1 MSEPEAPLQNLSLD
15 FSAKDPV
22 CGMVVDP
29 PQARGKARYLGDLYF
44 FCSPSCMQKFMASP
58 GKYLASA
65 GESAAAPLAA
75 PLPRKLDKDPV
86 CGRTVDPANAVST
99 AEHDSKLFHFCSRGC
114 AERFRRYP
122 KKYLEPAPK
131 SVGMTGFVQL
141 STVPL
146 QAGGTR
152 KLATDPVCGMN
163 VDPTTAASTV
173 AHAGNTYYFCSRGC
187 GEKFKAAP
195 DKFLAPPAAS
205 SLTQIQ
211 APTPALSTATA
222 NKPAA
227 AYVCPMDP
235 EIRQDRPGPCPKCG
249 MALEPEFPTAPAK
262 TQWTCPMHPQIVR
275 DAPGA
280 CPICGMA
287 LEPMTAASE
296 NENPELRDMTRRF
309 WTSVVIA
316 IPLVAFA
323 MLRMMPRMTTLLPAL
338 HAITPRL
345 GNWIEFALA
354 TPVVLWC
361 GWPFFQRGWASVKFR
376 SPNMFTLIAMGV
388 GVAYIYSAIA
398 TLAPSLFP
406 SREGMGGQPDVYF
419 EAAAAIIA
427 LVLLGQVLEL
437 RARSRTS
444 SAIRALL
451 DLSPK
456 MARIMRDDGAEYD
469 VPLDQVQVGDKLRV
483 RPGEKI
489 PVDGTVLDG
498 LSSVD
503 ESMVTGESI
512 PIEKHAGDK
521 VIGATVN
528 GTGWLLMRAERVGS
542 ETMLAQIVRMV
553 SEAQRSRAPIQR
565 LVDKVAAWFVP
576 VVLATAVITFIVW
589 FVEGPEPHLANAMV
603 NAVAVLII
611 ACPCALGLATPVAIM
626 VGTGRGARA
635 GVLIKNAEAL
645 ETLQKVDTLALD
657 KTGTLTQGKPELMSV
672 VAVGGETEE
681 RVVRLVASLERGSE
695 HPLAAAVVE
704 AALANGMSLMPAEQ
718 FRSITGRGVVGR
730 VAGHTVVVGNEALLE
745 ELNIGSNESFVTG
758 DDLSGTDDERFVTGH
773 DFSPADDERFVTG
786 HDFSPADD
794 ERFVTGHDF
803 SPADDERFVTGHDF
817 SPADNERLVTGHD
830 FSPADQPSN
839 PHSPERASAREGPGT
854 ISREGVVPS
863 EERTP
868 STMCHPE
875 RSEAES
881 MDLLSAPTGT
891 NASSSDSAESR
902 DLPNQPQSGGMELGG
917 GVSPRSSGEENSS
930 RGAAARLRED
940 PDFAQLK
947 SQADALRKDGQTVVF
962 AAIDGRAAGILG
974 IADPIK
980 PEAVQAIR
988 DLRAQGL
995 RVVMLTGDNET
1006 TAAAVARKIGI
1017 TDFEAGVLPETKADA
1032 IKKLQQQGRVV
1043 AMAGDGIND
1052 APALAQAQVGI
1063 AMGTGTDVA
1072 MESAGITLIKGDL
1085 AALVRARRLSRA
1097 VMANI
1102 RENLFFAFVYN
1113 SVGVPIAAGILYP
1126 KFGILLSPIIAAAA
1140 MSLSSVS
1147 VITNALRLRNTK
1159 L

>member
-1 MSEPEAPLQNLSLD
+1 MSESNHMSEPEAPLENMTLD

-22 CGMVVDP
+22 CGMIIDP
-29 PQARGKARYLGDLYF
+29 PQARGKARYQGDLYF
-44 FCSPSCMQKFMASP
+44 FCSPGCMQKFMASP
-58 GKYLASA
+58 AKYVAPA
-65 GESAAAPLAA
+65 GESGTAAPV
-75 PLPRKLDKDPV
+75 LPAKKLDKDPV
-86 CGRTVDPANAVST
+86 CGMTVDPSTAAST
-99 AEHDSKLFHFCSRGC
+99 AEYDSKLYHFCSRPC
-114 AERFRRYP
+114 AEKFRRDP
-122 KKYLEPAPK
+122 KRYLEPGPK

-141 STVPL
+141 GSVQL
-146 QAGGTR
+146 QSGGTR
-152 KLATDPVCGMN
+152 KLAKDPVCGMN

-173 AHAGNTYYFCSRGC
+173 AHGGKAYYFCSRGC

-195 DKFLAPPAAS
+195 EKFLTVSAPSTSTPVPAAS
-205 SLTQIQ
+205 AES
-211 APTPALSTATA
+211 
-222 NKPAA
+222 KPSPVV

-235 EIRQDRPGPCPKCG
+235 EIRKDRPGPCPKCG
-249 MALEPEFPTAPAK
+249 MALEPELPTAPSK

-275 DAPGA
+275 DGPGA

-287 LEPMTAASE
+287 LEPKTAAVSAD
-296 NENPELRDMTRRF
+296 ENPELRDMTRRF
-309 WTSVVIA
+309 WTSVAIG

-323 MLRMMPRMTTLLPAL
+323 MLRMSPLL
-338 HAITPRL
+338 HAVSPRL

-361 GWPFFQRGWASVKFR
+361 GWPFFDRGWASLKFR

-388 GVAYIYSAIA
+388 GVAYIYSAVATIA
-398 TLAPSLFP
+398 PRMFPS
-406 SREGMGGQPDVYF
+406 SREGMGGQPEVYF

-437 RARSRTS
+437 RARSRTR

-456 MARIMRDDGAEYD
+456 LARIMRDDGSEYD
-469 VPLDQVQVGDKLRV
+469 VPLDQVRVGDKLRV

-542 ETMLAQIVRMV
+542 ETMLSQIVKMV
-553 SEAQRSRAPIQR
+553 SAAQRSRAPIQR

-576 VVLATAVITFIVW
+576 IVLGTAVITFIVW
-589 FVEGPEPHLANAMV
+589 FAYGPEPHLANAIV

-672 VAVGGETEE
+672 IAVGGETEE

-704 AALANGMSLMPAEQ
+704 AAQANGLSLMPVEE

-730 VAGHTVVVGNEALLE
+730 VGGHEVAVGNEALLE
-745 ELNIGSNESFVTG
+745 ELNITA
-758 DDLSGTDDERFVTGH
+758 DE
-773 DFSPADDERFVTG
+773 
-786 HDFSPADD
+786 
-794 ERFVTGHDF
+794 
-803 SPADDERFVTGHDF
+803 
-817 SPADNERLVTGHD
+817 
-830 FSPADQPSN
+830 
-839 PHSPERASAREGPGT
+839 
-854 ISREGVVPS
+854 
-863 EERTP
+863 
-868 STMCHPE
+868 
-875 RSEAES
+875 
-881 MDLLSAPTGT
+881 
-891 NASSSDSAESR
+891 
-902 DLPNQPQSGGMELGG
+902 
-917 GVSPRSSGEENSS
+917 
-930 RGAAARLRED
+930 
-940 PDFAQLK
+940 LK
-947 SQADALRKDGQTVVF
+947 SKAEELRKAGQTVVF
-962 AAIDGRAAGILG
+962 AAVDGRAAGILG
-974 IADPIK
+974 IADPVK
-980 PEAVQAIR
+980 PEAAQAIR

-1006 TAAAVARKIGI
+1006 TAAAVARQIGI

-1032 IKKLQQQGRVV
+1032 IKKLQAQGRVV

-1072 MESAGITLIKGDL
+1072 MESAGITLLKGDL

-1113 SVGVPIAAGILYP
+1113 SLGVPIAAGILYP

-1140 MSLSSVS
+1140 MSFSSVS
-1147 VITNALRLRNTK
+1147 VITNALRLRNAK

>member
-1 MSEPEAPLQNLSLD
+1 MSEPEAPLENLTLD

-22 CGMVVDP
+22 CGMIIDP
-29 PQARGKARYLGDLYF
+29 PQARGKARYQGDLYF

-58 GKYLASA
+58 AKYLAPA
-65 GESAAAPLAA
+65 GEPGAAAPAP
-75 PLPRKLDKDPV
+75 PLPKKVDKDPV
-86 CGRTVDPANAVST
+86 CGRSVGPSNAVST
-99 AEHDSKLFHFCSRGC
+99 AEYDGKLYHFCSRGC
-114 AERFRRYP
+114 VERFRRYP
-122 KKYLEPAPK
+122 RKYLEPAPK

-141 STVPL
+141 SNVPL
-146 QAGGTR
+146 QSGGTR
-152 KLATDPVCGMN
+152 KLAKDPVCGMN
-163 VDPTTAASTV
+163 VDPTTAAST
-173 AHAGNTYYFCSRGC
+173 ATHGGETYYFCSRGC

-195 DKFLAPPAAS
+195 EKFLSPSAPSTVTPAPAAS
-205 SLTQIQ
+205 AESK
-211 APTPALSTATA
+211 PTPTV
-222 NKPAA
+222 

-235 EIRQDRPGPCPKCG
+235 EIRKDRPGPCPKCG
-249 MALEPEFPTAPAK
+249 MALEPDLPSASPK
-262 TQWTCPMHPQIVR
+262 TLWTCPMHPQIVR

-287 LEPMTAASE
+287 LEPMTPAVSADD
-296 NENPELRDMTRRF
+296 NPELRDMTRRF

-323 MLRMMPRMTTLLPAL
+323 MLRMMPRMMPLL
-338 HAITPRL
+338 HAISPRF

-361 GWPFFQRGWASVKFR
+361 GWPFFVRGWASVKFR

-388 GVAYIYSAIA
+388 GVAYVYSTVATIA
-398 TLAPSLFP
+398 PQLFP
-406 SREGMGGQPDVYF
+406 PSHEAMTGPEVYF

-456 MARIMRDDGAEYD
+456 LARIMRDDGAEYD
-469 VPLDQVQVGDKLRV
+469 VPLDQVKVGDKLRV

-528 GTGWLLMRAERVGS
+528 GTGWLLMRAQRVGS
-542 ETMLAQIVRMV
+542 ETMLSQIVRMV

-576 VVLATAVITFIVW
+576 IVLATAVITFIVW
-589 FVEGPEPHLANAMV
+589 FVEGPEPHLANAIV

-672 VAVGGETEE
+672 IAVGGETEE

-704 AALANGMSLMPAEQ
+704 AAQANGLSLMPVDE

-730 VAGHTVVVGNEALLE
+730 VAGHEVAVGNEALLE
-745 ELNIGSNESFVTG
+745 ELNIDSNERLVS
-758 DDLSGTDDERFVTGH
+758 GH
-773 DFSPADDERFVTG
+773 DFSRADEG
-786 HDFSPADD
+786 ANSH
-794 ERFVTGHDF
+794 H
-803 SPADDERFVTGHDF
+803 
-817 SPADNERLVTGHD
+817 
-830 FSPADQPSN
+830 
-839 PHSPERASAREGPGT
+839 PERSEASDVSSRAERSGVEGPAFPAT
-854 ISREGVVPS
+854 DTNASVAAGVIPTDD
-863 EERTP
+863 RTP

-875 RSEAES
+875 RSEAS
-881 MDLLSAPTGT
+881 DV
-891 NASSSDSAESR
+891 SSRAERSGVEGPAFLATENELGR
-902 DLPNQPQSGGMELGG
+902 AGEQPQLSQHQPQRGGMNLGG
-917 GVSPRSSGEENSS
+917 GVSPRSDAEENPS
-930 RGAAARLRED
+930 RRAAALD
-940 PDFAQLK
+940 PYLTA
-947 SQADALRKDGQTVVF
+947 QADALRKDGQTVVF
-962 AAIDGRAAGILG
+962 AAIDGRPAGILG

-980 PEAVQAIR
+980 PEAIQAIR

-1006 TAAAVARKIGI
+1006 TAAAVARQIGI

-1032 IKKLQQQGRVV
+1032 IKKLQAQGRIV

-1072 MESAGITLIKGDL
+1072 MESAGITLLKGDL

-1097 VMANI
+1097 VMRNI

-1140 MSLSSVS
+1140 MSFSSVS

>member
-1 MSEPEAPLQNLSLD
+1 MSEPDAPLQNLTLD

-22 CGMVVDP
+22 CGMIVDP
-29 PQARGKARYLGDLYF
+29 PQARGKARYQGHLYF
-44 FCSPSCMQKFMASP
+44 FCSPNCMQKFMASP
-58 GKYLASA
+58 ARFLAPA
-65 GESAAAPLAA
+65 GESAPAVLA

-86 CGRTVDPANAVST
+86 CGRNVEPSKAVST
-99 AEHDSKLFHFCSRGC
+99 AEYDGKLFHFCSRGC
-114 AERFRRYP
+114 AERFRRDP
-122 KKYLEPAPK
+122 RKYLEPAPK

-141 STVPL
+141 ANVPL
-146 QAGGTR
+146 HSGGTR
-152 KLATDPVCGMN
+152 KLALDPVCGMN
-163 VDPTTAASTV
+163 VDPVTAASSV
-173 AHAGNTYYFCSRGC
+173 AHAGATYYFCSRGC
-187 GEKFKAAP
+187 GEKFKAQP
-195 DKFLAPPAAS
+195 EKFLSPSAP
-205 SLTQIQ
+205 
-211 APTPALSTATA
+211 STATPTQA
-222 NKPAA
+222 QGQAPATSADTKLAPAA

-235 EIRQDRPGPCPKCG
+235 EVRQDRPGPCPKCG
-249 MALEPEFPTAPAK
+249 MALEPDLPAAPAK

-287 LEPMTAASE
+287 LEPMIATAD
-296 NENPELRDMTRRF
+296 ENPELRDMTRRF

-323 MLRMMPRMTTLLPAL
+323 MLRMTPLIPAL
-338 HAITPRL
+338 HAVSPRL

-388 GVAYIYSAIA
+388 GVAYVYSAVATIA
-398 TLAPSLFP
+398 PQLFP
-406 SREGMGGQPDVYF
+406 PMEGMPGVPHPSGHPLAGGWAPDVYF

-512 PIEKHAGDK
+512 PIEKHAGDQ

-528 GTGWLLMRAERVGS
+528 GTGWLLMRAQRVGS

-576 VVLATAVITFIVW
+576 IVLATAVITFIVW
-589 FVEGPEPHLANAMV
+589 FVEGREPHLANAIV

-672 VAVGGETEE
+672 LAVGGETEE

-704 AALANGMSLMPAEQ
+704 AAQANGLSLMPVEE

-730 VAGHTVVVGNEALLE
+730 VAGHQVAVGNEALLA
-745 ELNIGSNESFVTG
+745 ELNITAEDGVPQVRVLPSDAYLGS
-758 DDLSGTDDERFVTGH
+758 
-773 DFSPADDERFVTG
+773 
-786 HDFSPADD
+786 
-794 ERFVTGHDF
+794 
-803 SPADDERFVTGHDF
+803 
-817 SPADNERLVTGHD
+817 
-830 FSPADQPSN
+830 
-839 PHSPERASAREGPGT
+839 
-854 ISREGVVPS
+854 
-863 EERTP
+863 
-868 STMCHPE
+868 
-875 RSEAES
+875 
-881 MDLLSAPTGT
+881 
-891 NASSSDSAESR
+891 
-902 DLPNQPQSGGMELGG
+902 
-917 GVSPRSSGEENSS
+917 
-930 RGAAARLRED
+930 
-940 PDFAQLK
+940 LK

-974 IADPIK
+974 IADRIK

-1140 MSLSSVS
+1140 MSFSSVS
-1147 VITNALRLRNTK
+1147 VITNALRLRNAK